1 MGKNL
6 QAKEGIVMKFKESII
21 KSMLEDPEGT
31 PDKVL
36 LLDISSE
43 KLSLLFSPA
52 KLEILKTLR
61 ERKINSVGELAKEL
75 KRPIESVSKD
85 LKILNAYGI
94 LELVQNGQQKIPRLE
109 KEFLV
114 MTI

>member
-1 MGKNL
+1 R
-6 QAKEGIVMKFKESII
+6 
-21 KSMLEDPEGT
+21 SMLEDPEST

-36 LLDISSE
+36 ILDVS
-43 KLSLLFSPA
+43 KDLSNLFSPS

-61 ERKINSVGELAKEL
+61 EKKINSVGELAKEL

-94 LELVQNGQQKIPRLE
+94 LELVQNDQQKIPRLE

-114 MTI
+114 MAI